1 MSRFFRKLPFVIK
14 LVLIGVVPFAFLIY
28 LTIEV
33 YSQKNQRLDVLSRYI
48 ERVRESETLSALI
61 DALEE
66 ERKISFDYVLHKA
79 QYKDVARIRPVADSL
94 LEAVEKSKDPS
105 VQGFKQYTYIDRLV
119 QTRNQIDKSK
129 ADPNT
134 IMHNYSNTIFRLNT
148 LNTVPNAIM
157 LEPVYKDMVSQKLLT
172 EMSTYL
178 GIIRSNIYNVLL
190 TRKYM
195 VETLLG
201 TLGTYD
207 VYKSYDQEFLLKA
220 SPEALKA
227 FQQAKESSDLK
238 ITNRYID
245 TVFKRFQFDNSL
257 SADQWWAVSNAAISK
272 LSGIEE
278 TIWDRIE
285 ARVHSI
291 YETEL
296 RSRNT
301 TLFIFVLILNVLV
314 VLIVITFAVIT
325 KMLNDLKSAA
335 QKIAKGATDVSVK
348 QESNDVIGALAS
360 CIDEIA
366 KSNRELAQAAE
377 AIGNGNFGVNVAPRS
392 NEDDLANSIIRMK
405 EALFQYSQRMEGL
418 VQQRTEALENSNDDL
433 QRFAH
438 VVSHDLKEP
447 LRKISMYSDRLLAE
461 STNRESTGNAGY
473 LEKIMGSSARMSKMI
488 DDILAYYSIHA
499 GNGPFETV
507 DLKAMIENVKADHEL
522 LIEQK
527 KATITVGTIPEIEA
541 VPVLM
546 NQLFHNLINN
556 SLKFSRQDVQPQ
568 IQIDSRRIHDK
579 VCGNERYCYEIT
591 IKDNGIGIEEEFSEK
606 IFGIF
611 NRLHSRSK
619 FEGTGLGLALCKRIV
634 EYHHGKIWV
643 ESNGEGSVFKI
654 ILPQKQNAEALV
666 SS

>member
-48 ERVRESETLSALI
+48 ERVHESSTLSALI

-79 QYKDVARIRPVADSL
+79 QYNDVATIRPVADSL
-94 LEAVEKSKDPS
+94 FEAVEKSKDPS
-105 VQGFKQYTYIDRLV
+105 VQGFKMYTYIDRLM
-119 QTRNQIDKSK
+119 QTRNQIDNNK
-129 ADPNT
+129 ADPNA
-134 IMHNYSNTIFRLNT
+134 IMHNYSNSIFRLNT

-172 EMSTYL
+172 EMRTYL

-220 SPEALKA
+220 SPKALKA
-227 FQQAKESSDLK
+227 FQQAKESSDLNT
-238 ITNRYID
+238 TNHYID

-257 SADQWWAVSNAAISK
+257 TADQWWTVSNAAISK
-272 LSGIEE
+272 LSVIEE

-285 ARVHSI
+285 ARLHSI
-291 YETEL
+291 YQTEL

-301 TLFIFVLILNVLV
+301 TLLIFVLILNVLV
-314 VLIVITFAVIT
+314 VLIVVTFAVMT
-325 KMLNDLKSAA
+325 KMLNDLKLAA
-335 QKIAKGATDVSVK
+335 RKIAKGATNVSVK
-348 QESNDVIGALAS
+348 QESNDVIGALAG

-366 KSNRELAQAAE
+366 KSNLKLAQAAE
-377 AIGNGNFGVNVAPRS
+377 AIGNGNFGVNVTPRS
-392 NEDDLANSIIRMK
+392 SEDDLANSIIRMK

-418 VQQRTEALENSNDDL
+418 VQQRTEALENSNNDL

-461 STNRESTGNAGY
+461 NTNRESTGKAGY
-473 LEKIMGSSARMSKMI
+473 LEKIMQSTARMSKMI

-499 GNGPFETV
+499 GNGQFETV

-568 IQIDSRRIHDK
+568 IHIDSRRMEGK
-579 VCGNERYCYEIT
+579 ACNSGGYCYEIT

-611 NRLHSRSK
+611 NRLHTQSK